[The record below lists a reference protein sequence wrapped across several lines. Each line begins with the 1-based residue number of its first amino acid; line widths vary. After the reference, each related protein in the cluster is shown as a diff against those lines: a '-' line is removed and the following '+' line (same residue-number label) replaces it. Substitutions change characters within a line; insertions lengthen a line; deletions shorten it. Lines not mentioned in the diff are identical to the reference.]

1 MFMDLLFIGATDLS
15 LLRTLGNKARWF
27 QLHTM
32 INMIITIMTLQD
44 TVLAFKD
51 PIFAMT
57 QYCDRTA
64 SILAFSLHLYHLMV
78 FKKLTKMD
86 YIHHFASSF
95 IGGGPAILFYYNKL
109 LNACNFFICGLPGLI
124 DYACLTAVKHNK
136 MNRLTEK
143 KINSFLNIYLRQP
156 GMLYVLFMNYICFRY
171 NHDKYTHKWINFIG
185 PPILFWNAN
194 FFSYEAVYNYGLNNR

>member
-156 GMLYVLFMNYICFRY
+156 GILYIIFLNYISLLY
-171 NHDKYTHKWINFIG
+171 NYDTHTPKWLHFLG
-185 PPILFWNAN
+185 LPILFWNAN